1 MADNNNP
8 FGLPAPIVP
17 GGDPAST
24 PISVFRE
31 AMGTVMPQI
40 PNGQPMSVPTGLNL
54 SGNYQTG
61 PNPVAKASNGTMDIL
76 QQNVNMLNQA
86 SNWAQD
92 KNAYGRTYFY
102 GAGIHGANFERYY
115 NHPKF
120 KDLGFNP
127 LRNNEVVYNQASSW
141 WDDFNRMTSSF
152 SGLFGAG
159 FKSMYDFGSKDTAKE
174 YEKAMAVGMTSKGG
188 VGGFFTNL
196 ALNSAFTMGI
206 VTEMLAE
213 NFAIAGITAATGG
226 LAAAPAL
233 AAAAGR
239 NAMGFQKVF
248 QMQDALRGTKETLTQ
263 LSNVNKARE
272 MWNSGKGVSTMG
284 KVADFINPMSR
295 TTDYISNMYK
305 GTNGFDKMNDFVKT
319 RKAFGAM
326 YRDLREVNAVF
337 AESLMEG
344 EMSKNEFNQKLI
356 DDYYNKNG
364 VMPEGEA
371 AQRIYD
377 TSMNVGFATSLAN
390 APAIYFSNK
399 LVFDSIFNGF
409 KPPSVVGRELIEG
422 SKRELTKNKNWKL
435 GDNVY
440 SFMERQSGQ
449 KLKNT
454 LFNSSY
460 SPLSKKYML
469 GNLSEGIQ
477 EVTQD
482 IVSASATR
490 YYEDIYNDPTAAGLY
505 NGLVAVGSA
514 TNNQFSMK
522 GLETFLSGYLMGSLV
537 QPIGA
542 IGTSPMWAPG
552 LYNKYF
558 KSEEYQKQVQKER
571 DNENNI
577 VNAVNTILK
586 NPLGY
591 FDRNVEHAV
600 RSKKLNQEME
610 QAQLDGDQK
619 AYQDAKEQ
627 LSYEHLMLVTE
638 TGKTDMLNEQLDGML
653 DMTDNELEE
662 AFSQKGEGAAIR
674 KRLEDSKQQVLEFKN
689 TYDAFTEKYQN
700 PFNPQAFNPEK
711 DKDGWNKEMAKFI
724 GFEDARRDA
733 VMAVSLYGK
742 TVSRMQ
748 SLFNDLSANKVIR
761 NAKTND
767 FTTLLSQG
775 DLSEEINLLKRE
787 IEVLN
792 EGDAQQKKLA
802 KTKQKKLDTLKDFKN
817 FSLTY
822 QMALKESRRELT
834 RAEKKARSLSLGSI
848 VKSKRTGEKLE
859 IIEDLGEFIRVET
872 KSGMRKRFKKKNVL
886 PVTDGVIMVMRKSNQ
901 ELYKKFIDYSNSVA
915 QDNNDQRVSK
925 EGLDDAFIKVRDWF
939 NLNEDAQNLVETVNM
954 LHNPSMFMRHAEQQ
968 ALIQEFKRENL
979 PGYVRASYRKMH
991 ENFKDSN
998 FLNEIY
1004 DLGLTIDPDDAK
1016 RIIFNKDYTNLNF
1029 YYQTSGEPVD
1039 SKDPKLAQAKKI
1051 VEKYQEISKIKE
1063 EAEAKTDGVQEPEEE
1078 EQVEEKP
1085 AESAATPEEQI
1096 PNYEIYKQLVALF
1109 RKSELAKANN
1119 GEATAGLEDVA
1130 DNDLRNKEAF
1140 LSFITSNSEAIA
1152 LTEKLPKAGEK
1163 AKPSEKE
1170 IKELDWTPK
1179 PVPAGLEKLRNLYK
1193 EVLYL
1198 TNDENNYFNQLGEL
1212 WDRVSSIKREKTG
1225 LPGKDIL
1232 ELASQRG
1239 NIIDI
1244 VIREMFKGNI
1254 QNKVDMLNLIKGIVR
1269 KENYSVQFDNRAVTQ
1284 LYTILNDVYTSV
1296 KEQGFTIHSDI
1307 PTLFGTIKGLN
1318 TPQGGAIAGTID
1330 LLAEKDGK
1338 FYIIDLK
1345 TATADRKSEEGKG
1358 RYLEDDTIQLNA
1370 YRELIKQQ
1378 TGVDIEG
1385 IFIFPMT
1392 VTQGKGY
1399 KVISSVTAPKFTM
1412 DELIPIEKKSLKELR
1427 PELFEEAPGAAP
1439 TPVTPAPATPAPA
1452 APVSNTDLSN
1462 VESFETSKGS
1472 VYTILPDGKVERF
1485 KTAANEKHEPAELIV
1500 FVKFDNSDQEE
1511 DFLSAQHRQG
1521 GMKLYVIDAEG
1532 NIYNKN
1538 SEVAGKNVKLAII
1551 KDNKVLAAIDAST
1564 EPKIGYNTFDQ
1575 RRFEKDGEKYRSTH
1589 LGNDVTKINYK
1600 SPTAPVS
1607 DKKADI
1613 EKTLYGT
1620 ISGSIPL
1627 SQALPNGIYIDLGN
1641 GLFAYADKNEK
1652 IAAIVDKN
1660 NNYLVSKSF
1669 WNENDKKWQLPN
1681 LANLKDDAAKLG
1693 VDEAVYIKKYQDAVG
1708 GLNVKYDAELAA
1720 LEGAPTA
1727 PAAPTASTTK
1737 SVVYLR
1743 PDSNFGYET
1752 EEKARTAYAAYMQKV
1767 YEEDLEKI
1775 PELLKYLKYL
1785 KDYNLADGEISEK
1798 EFIEK
1803 INNPEYFAA
1812 IKKLHNEDYDRW
1824 YKRNSASAERKDFT
1838 DINQIYKLAVILLA
1852 RQKGFNKNEVKEEVN
1867 IKAVITDKKPGQ
1879 RIYDYKT
1886 VEEVKTEPEVKGETL
1901 ESMVEQ
1907 VKDPAGYEALRTKLF
1922 EKLSSDAAFR
1932 NKYNLTA
1939 DTVKEILKNKYNEL
1953 AMTFTSEDIKADKKT
1968 FVILKDGSEAVVT
1981 ERTKSTFTYQ
1991 RMVNGSPE
1999 GATIE
2004 RPISQ
2009 IYDAIQSVYKAGM
2022 ENIKPVEPVVAEPVA
2037 ADSKAESDSS
2047 IKDANDPGVVQDTA
2061 NEAIASTMNKGEA
2074 MENLKNKL
2082 C

>member
-295 TTDYISNMYK
+295 TTDYINNMYK

-1085 AESAATPEEQI
+1085 AEPAATPEEQI

-1284 LYTILNDVYTSV
+1284 LYTILNDVYASV

-1392 VTQGKGY
+1392 VTQGKQGKGY

-1427 PELFEEAPGAAP
+1427 PDLFEEAPGAAP
-1439 TPVTPAPATPAPA
+1439 APA
-1452 APVSNTDLSN
+1452 AP
-1462 VESFETSKGS
+1462 
-1472 VYTILPDGKVERF
+1472 
-1485 KTAANEKHEPAELIV
+1485 
-1500 FVKFDNSDQEE
+1500 
-1511 DFLSAQHRQG
+1511 
-1521 GMKLYVIDAEG
+1521 
-1532 NIYNKN
+1532 
-1538 SEVAGKNVKLAII
+1538 
-1551 KDNKVLAAIDAST
+1551 
-1564 EPKIGYNTFDQ
+1564 
-1575 RRFEKDGEKYRSTH
+1575 
-1589 LGNDVTKINYK
+1589 
-1600 SPTAPVS
+1600 
-1607 DKKADI
+1607 
-1613 EKTLYGT
+1613 
-1620 ISGSIPL
+1620 
-1627 SQALPNGIYIDLGN
+1627 
-1641 GLFAYADKNEK
+1641 
-1652 IAAIVDKN
+1652 
-1660 NNYLVSKSF
+1660 
-1669 WNENDKKWQLPN
+1669 
-1681 LANLKDDAAKLG
+1681 
-1693 VDEAVYIKKYQDAVG
+1693 
-1708 GLNVKYDAELAA
+1708 
-1720 LEGAPTA
+1720 APTA
-1727 PAAPTASTTK
+1727 TAGPLNGIGSVSFDMPGVTLEGFEIDGNRYNVLTHFERAKTLVNINGVIVPFYLTSGSGGKGLIPGWYPFAGIGQDGWLNKTGKADMETYYSRLIGAENGDMLKRVAQKLNETYGTDPAAYKPDADPTAKDKPISTMAEKTEDYINSKLSFKPVSNNTSTTLSGFEANMRQLGDALTNARGVKPAAPTASTTK

-1812 IKKLHNEDYDRW
+1812 IEKLDNEDYDRW